1 MQNASLVS
9 IIIPVYNG
17 SNYLRLAIDSA
28 LDQTYPATEII
39 VVDDGSNDEGRTQ
52 AIAMSYGQRIKYV
65 RKENGGVATA
75 LNRGI
80 QELQGDWFAWLS
92 HDDLFAPDRIE
103 QDMILA
109 RENPQAKVFFSRI
122 RIIDAEGR
130 FVREVQYPLDR
141 VTNPREAL
149 RLGGVDMCSM
159 TIHKTCFER
168 TGRFNERNRT
178 NQDVEMSLRLAAA
191 FPFIYSRRAV
201 TFKRIHPASGTSTQR
216 DEVRRDTALLMD
228 VIHDELSLKAFFPS
242 LGDDPDQVAEAWI
255 WMGDFYR
262 SFGALHYADESFVNA
277 LDVGSQWERTVRIKA
292 RRLNRPWINRLLNL
306 GARVNRL
313 LKRGSALC

>member
-39 VVDDGSNDEGRTQ
+39 VVNDGSNDEGRTQ

-75 LNRGI
+75 LN
-80 QELQGDWFAWLS
+80 
-92 HDDLFAPDRIE
+92 RIE